1 MAYIGNFP
9 TSPGFQTVNFKQN
22 DTTQVTRAQ
31 SGRAI
36 RNQIA
41 TTIWSATL
49 RFPSMSIDEWRPIQ
63 AFIAQ
68 ARGPLNEFDV
78 ILPTIS
84 ESQSINKQLFDGTI
98 TVNDNT
104 AAGATTVNVG
114 SSTGTDAVNLLKAGD
129 LVRFTNHTKVYM
141 ITADIN
147 TDDSA
152 GNFDLLITPP
162 LIEAVT
168 ASEAVET
175 TDVRI
180 RMAISNDTQEF
191 GYRTDGLVDY
201 EVDVEEVI

>member
-22 DTTQVTRAQ
+22 NTTQVTRAQ
-31 SGRAI
+31 SGRTI

-49 RFPSMSIDEWRPIQ
+49 RFPSMSIEEWRPIQ
-63 AFIAQ
+63 AFISQ

-84 ESQSINKQLFDGTI
+84 ESQSINKNLFDGTI
-98 TVNDNT
+98 TVNSNT

-114 SSTGTDAVNLLKAGD
+114 SSTATGAINLLKAGD
-129 LVRFTNHTKVYM
+129 LVRFANHTKVYM
-141 ITADIN
+141 CVADIN

-162 LIEAVT
+162 LVEAVV
-168 ASEAVET
+168 AAEAVET
-175 TDVRI
+175 TDVRF
-180 RMAISNDTQEF
+180 RMAIANDTQEF
-191 GYRTDGLVDY
+191 NYRTDGLVDY